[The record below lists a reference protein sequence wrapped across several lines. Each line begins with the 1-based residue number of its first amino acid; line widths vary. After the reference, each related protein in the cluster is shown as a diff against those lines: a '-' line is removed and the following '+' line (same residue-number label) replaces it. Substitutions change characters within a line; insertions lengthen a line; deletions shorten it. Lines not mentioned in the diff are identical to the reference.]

1 MVPHNAPT
9 LDCARPRLGFVPAPA
24 LRLGAPAPQNM
35 MPVSVKLKDSAE
47 LGGVDG

>member
-1 MVPHNAPT
+1 MIPHHATALNRA
-9 LDCARPRLGFVPAPA
+9 CPRLGFMSAPA
-24 LRLGAPAPQNM
+24 LRLGAAAPQNM

>member
-1 MVPHNAPT
+1 MVPHHAPA
-9 LDCARPRLGFVPAPA
+9 LNRARPRLGFMSAQA

-35 MPVSVKLKDSAE
+35 TLVLAKLKDSAE